1 MNRIAGVFEEGAR
14 RTVESAR
21 RLQLLLLAGAL
32 TLLTLMV
39 AQVTG
44 LAPGEFIHTF
54 GDAHL
59 YTNHLDQARK
69 QLAREPRPLPQM
81 RLNPDRTELGK
92 FEYEDFA
99 LSGYDPHPHIA
110 APVAV

>member
-1 MNRIAGVFEEGAR
+1 M
-14 RTVESAR
+14 
-21 RLQLLLLAGAL
+21 
-32 TLLTLMV
+32 MV

-59 YTNHLDQARK
+59 YDNHLEQAHL
-69 QLAREPRPLPQM
+69 QLAREPRPLPTLRIEPSVTSIFEFAYEHF
-81 RLNPDRTELGK
+81 RLEN
-92 FEYEDFA
+92 YN
-99 LSGYDPHPHIA
+99 PHPHIP

>member
-1 MNRIAGVFEEGAR
+1 M
-14 RTVESAR
+14 
-21 RLQLLLLAGAL
+21 
-32 TLLTLMV
+32 MV

-59 YTNHLDQARK
+59 YHNHIEQAK
-69 QLAREPRPLPQM
+69 LQLSREPRPLPTIHIDPSVTSIFDFRYEHF
-81 RLNPDRTELGK
+81 RLEN
-92 FEYEDFA
+92 YH
-99 LSGYDPHPHIA
+99 PHPHIP